1 MLSISNARLDVGD
14 RILAAAASCVVD
26 FGVDRVT
33 LAEIARRAGVS
44 RPTVYRRWPDT
55 PAIVAALLT
64 QRITGVMQE
73 APLRGEDRESLVRQI
88 VSVANLLRR
97 DELIMSVMHSHLAPI
112 YITERLGESQQMLIN
127 ALADRLRVA
136 QRHGSV
142 RPGDPLQMATMVLL
156 IAQSTIQS
164 ERIVRPILDA
174 EALTIELTHSLNGY
188 LSS

>member
-1 MLSISNARLDVGD
+1 MLSTSNAPVDTAE

-55 PAIVAALLT
+55 QSIVAALLT
-64 QRITGVMQE
+64 RHITDVMHD
-73 APLRGEDRESLVRQI
+73 APLLGDDRESLVRQI
-88 VSVANLLRR
+88 VTVANLLRR
-97 DELIMSVMHSHLAPI
+97 DELVMSVMHSELAPI
-112 YITERLGESQQMLIN
+112 YITERLGSRQQMLID

-142 RPGDPLQMATMVLL
+142 RAGDPLQMATMVLL

-164 ERIVRPILDA
+164 AQIVRSILDA
-174 EALTIELTHSLNGY
+174 DALAVELAYSLNGY
-188 LSS
+188 LS